1 MTPDDYLIGHIREAL
16 AADPAVGSLDVQVE
30 VSGGTIYLA
39 GFIDCAKKRQSA
51 REAATRV
58 APNHKI
64 VNNIKVLTLSPVE
77 PPEVLHDSAGG
88 NR

>member
-16 AADPAVGSLDVQVE
+16 ASDPAVGVLDIQVE
-30 VSGGTIYLA
+30 ISGDTVYLA
-39 GFIDCAKKRQSA
+39 GSIDCGTKRQAA

-58 APNHKI
+58 APNYKI
-64 VNNIKVLTLSPVE
+64 VNNIKVMTLSPVE

-88 NR
+88 HR

>member
-16 AADPAVGSLDVQVE
+16 AAEVGSLDLLVE
-30 VSGGTIYLA
+30 VSGGTVYLS
-39 GFIDCAKKRQSA
+39 GLIDCGTKRQAA

-64 VNNIKVLTLSPVE
+64 VNNIKVLTLTPVE